1 MFSWNPPSSLRS
13 GTLVDAH
20 VIVCGAEGQLTVI
33 SVIASSVSW
42 LRRRRSADV
51 PSLKIHCNRSPRRR
65 PGTGSTAKGQIPQ
78 GSVIF
83 FNFINM
89 KLYAWHFMV
98 FHGIQTRKCTNP
110 NKFYFFLKN
119 SSSSSLRKPSAVGN
133 AVLNGMNVP
142 THCSVACH

>member
-13 GTLVDAH
+13 GILVDAH

-51 PSLKIHCNRSPRRR
+51 PSLKTHCNRSPRRR

-89 KLYAWHFMV
+89 KLYAWDFMV
-98 FHGIQTRKCTNP
+98 FHGIQTSKCTNSSS
-110 NKFYFFLKN
+110 FFLEKFIIII
-119 SSSSSLRKPSAVGN
+119 SSLSLSLSTATAYLAAR
-133 AVLNGMNVP
+133 
-142 THCSVACH
+142 C